1 MGTGKVYDH
10 ENCPTCSGSG
20 KVVCPKC
27 ISVNVKE
34 ESQKQ
39 KTTDEE
45 EETVGPLHPEE
56 EWTPEEKESLRKIAA
71 IGAAEE
77 EKAAREARGLDANT
91 MAELRNIDQEVR
103 SGASSKDIQ
112 QRYGPKL
119 MRLYN
124 KYYRPKYPLKVTEGL
139 QEGDAPL
146 GAQEARDRK
155 IIEARRRRSG
165 SGR

>member
-45 EETVGPLHPEE
+45 EETGGPLHPEE
-56 EWTPEEKESLRKIAA
+56 EWTPEERALLAQAQA
-71 IGAAEE
+71 IGDADEAE
-77 EKAAREARGLDANT
+77 AARAAKGLDANT

-112 QRYGPKL
+112 
-119 MRLYN
+119 
-124 KYYRPKYPLKVTEGL
+124 
-139 QEGDAPL
+139 
-146 GAQEARDRK
+146 
-155 IIEARRRRSG
+155 
-165 SGR
+165 